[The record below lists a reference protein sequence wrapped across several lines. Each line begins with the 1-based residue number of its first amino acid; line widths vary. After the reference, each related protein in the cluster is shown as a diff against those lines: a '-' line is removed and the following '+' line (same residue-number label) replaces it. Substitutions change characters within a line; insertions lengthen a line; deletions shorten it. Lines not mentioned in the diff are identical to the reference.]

1 MNVDAGQPA
10 HVNNCCDYSESNL
23 RPVAGLGHTS
33 RKASYFLVS
42 DSNPFP

>member
-10 HVNNCCDYSESNL
+10 HVNNCWEYSESNL
-23 RPVAGLGHTS
+23 RPLAGLGH

-42 DSNPFP
+42 ASNPFP